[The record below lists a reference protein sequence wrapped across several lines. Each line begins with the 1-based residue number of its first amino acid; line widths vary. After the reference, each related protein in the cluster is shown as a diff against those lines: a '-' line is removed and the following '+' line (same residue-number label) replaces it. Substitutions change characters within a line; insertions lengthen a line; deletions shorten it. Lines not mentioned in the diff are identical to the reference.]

1 MIADLVRRNRSCRRF
16 YQNHAV
22 ALETLKELV
31 NLGRLSAS
39 AANLQPL
46 SYILSSN
53 PQQNDQI
60 FPCLNWKG
68 YIKEWSG
75 PKDGERPS
83 AYIIVL
89 GDTGITK
96 NFGCDHGIAS
106 QSILLGAREMGLAG
120 CMVGSIKRNKLRRIL
135 HISMQYKI
143 LLVLAIGKPKEQV
156 VIETVGADGNIYY
169 WVDDQSVHHV
179 PKRNLN
185 DIIVD
190 GD

>member
-1 MIADLVRRNRSCRRF
+1 M
-16 YQNHAV
+16 
-22 ALETLKELV
+22 
-31 NLGRLSAS
+31 
-39 AANLQPL
+39 QPA
-46 SYILSSN
+46 
-53 PQQNDQI
+53 
-60 FPCLNWKG
+60 
-68 YIKEWSG
+68 
-75 PKDGERPS
+75 RP
-83 AYIIVL
+83 
-89 GDTGITK
+89 
-96 NFGCDHGIAS
+96 
-106 QSILLGAREMGLAG
+106 ILLGAREMGLAG